1 LVLLV
6 TAVVVAYLIFTAASN
21 AIQSFQLGEDEDRLR
36 DEVQGL
42 EDRYHRLSALRDY
55 LNSDEYI
62 EWVARRELG
71 LVGPGETGI
80 IVQSAPTPVPGGGE
94 AEEEQGSQPEQG
106 AQQGRWWEDVIGR

>member
-1 LVLLV
+1 MLLV
-6 TAVVVAYLIFTAASN
+6 TAVVVVYLILTGVSS

-42 EDRYHRLSALRDY
+42 EQRYYRLTDLRDY

-80 IVQSAPTPVPGGGE
+80 IVLSEPTPVPSEG
-94 AEEEQGSQPEQG
+94 EEEDSQVEQG
-106 AQQGRWWEDVIGR
+106 QQQHLTWEEIISR

>member
-1 LVLLV
+1 MLLA
-6 TAVVVAYLIFTAASN
+6 TAVVVVYLIFTAVSS

-42 EDRYHRLSALRDY
+42 EQRYHRLSDLRDY
-55 LNSDEYI
+55 LHSDEYI

-80 IVQSAPTPVPGGGE
+80 IVVSETTPVLSGGE
-94 AEEEQGSQPEQG
+94 GEEEGSQAEQG
-106 AQQGRWWEDVIGR
+106 QQQHLTWEEIIGR

>member
-1 LVLLV
+1 LVLLA
-6 TAVVVAYLIFTAASN
+6 TAVVVVYLIFTVASN
-21 AIQSFQLGEDEDRLR
+21 AIQSFQLGQDEGRLR

-42 EDRYHRLSALRDY
+42 QERYNRLTALRDY

-80 IVQSAPTPVPGGGE
+80 IVLSEATPVSSQGE
-94 AEEEQGSQPEQG
+94 VQGEQGWQAEQG
-106 AQQGRWWEDVIGR
+106 QQQHLTWEDIIGQ

>member
-1 LVLLV
+1 LVLLA
-6 TAVVVAYLIFTAASN
+6 TAVVVVYLIFTAVSS
-21 AIQSFQLGEDEDRLR
+21 AIQSFQLGEDEDRLH

-42 EDRYHRLSALRDY
+42 EQRYHRLSDIRDY

-80 IVQSAPTPVPGGGE
+80 IVVSEAAPVLSEGE
-94 AEEEQGSQPEQG
+94 GEEEGSQAEQG
-106 AQQGRWWEDVIGR
+106 QQQHLTWEEIIGW

>member
-1 LVLLV
+1 MLLA
-6 TAVVVAYLIFTAASN
+6 TAVVVVYLIFSAASN

-62 EWVARRELG
+62 EWIARRELG
-71 LVGPGETGI
+71 LVGPGEMGI
-80 IVQSAPTPVPGGGE
+80 IVQPAPTPVPSEGD
-94 AEEEQGSQPEQG
+94 AEEEGSQAEQEQ
-106 AQQGRWWEDVIGR
+106 QQGRWWEDIIGQ

>member
-1 LVLLV
+1 LVLLA
-6 TAVVVAYLIFTAASN
+6 TAVVVVYLIFSAASN

-62 EWVARRELG
+62 EWIARRELG
-71 LVGPGETGI
+71 LVGPGEMGI
-80 IVQSAPTPVPGGGE
+80 IVQPAPTPVPSEGD
-94 AEEEQGSQPEQG
+94 AEEEGSQAEQEQ
-106 AQQGRWWEDVIGR
+106 QQGRWWEDIIGQ

>member
-6 TAVVVAYLIFTAASN
+6 TAVVIVYLIFTAVSSAM
-21 AIQSFQLGEDEDRLR
+21 QSLQLGEDEDRLR

-42 EDRYHRLSALRDY
+42 EERYQRLSDLRDY

-80 IVQSAPTPVPGGGE
+80 IVVSEPTPVPSEGE
-94 AEEEQGSQPEQG
+94 GEEDEDSQAEQGQQQPLS
-106 AQQGRWWEDVIGR
+106 WEELIGR

>member
-1 LVLLV
+1 VLLA
-6 TAVVVAYLIFTAASN
+6 TAVVVVYLIFSAASN

-62 EWVARRELG
+62 EWIARRELG
-71 LVGPGETGI
+71 LVGPGEMGI
-80 IVQSAPTPVPGGGE
+80 IVQPAPTPVPSEGD
-94 AEEEQGSQPEQG
+94 AEEEGSQAEQEQ
-106 AQQGRWWEDVIGR
+106 QQGRWWEDIIGQ

>member
-1 LVLLV
+1 MLLV
-6 TAVVVAYLIFTAASN
+6 TAVVVVYLIFTAVSS

-42 EDRYHRLSALRDY
+42 EQRYHRLSDIRDY

-80 IVQSAPTPVPGGGE
+80 IVVSEPTSVPNGGE
-94 AEEEQGSQPEQG
+94 GEEEGSQAEQG
-106 AQQGRWWEDVIGR
+106 QQHLTWEEIIGW

>member
-1 LVLLV
+1 MLLV
-6 TAVVVAYLIFTAASN
+6 TAVVVVYLIFTAVSS

-42 EDRYHRLSALRDY
+42 EQRYHRLSDLRDY

-80 IVQSAPTPVPGGGE
+80 IVVSEPTSVPNGGE
-94 AEEEQGSQPEQG
+94 GEEGSQAEQG
-106 AQQGRWWEDVIGR
+106 QQQHLTWEEIIGW

>member
-1 LVLLV
+1 VLLI
-6 TAVVVAYLIFTAASN
+6 TAVVVVYLIFTAVSS
-21 AIQSFQLGEDEDRLR
+21 AIQSYQLGEDEDRLR

-42 EDRYHRLSALRDY
+42 EQRYHRLSDLRDY

-80 IVQSAPTPVPGGGE
+80 IVVSEPTSVPSEG
-94 AEEEQGSQPEQG
+94 EEEDSQAEQG
-106 AQQGRWWEDVIGR
+106 QQQNLTWEEIIGR